1 MFKKKIVI
9 VLALVLS
16 AIMILSG
23 GLTVSAEN
31 VTYPP
36 DIPEIDVE
44 LPDNIPEIDVELPD
58 DSFISRT
65 FTVSRFNH
73 VIVGGNWIVTYVQA
87 PNHAIRVE
95 MPSRWF
101 DNYNFNVRSRTLRV
115 ERRGL
120 LPGLTDFSQPRLYVY
135 APSLDSVN
143 LSGFAVAE
151 NWSTVAGRDFTI
163 NISGAARANFDL
175 EITRNLTVNSSGT
188 ARLTL
193 SGNTRDLRINGS
205 GVVHIE
211 AFELQARDARPVNL
225 GGVGFVEISVSD
237 RLNIQAAGTTRIYYR
252 GDPRITQRI
261 TRSVQVI
268 QVD

>member
-1 MFKKKIVI
+1 MFRKKIVI
-9 VLALVLS
+9 VLALLLS
-16 AIMILSG
+16 AIMILNG
-23 GLTVSAEN
+23 GLVVSAGN

-36 DIPEIDVE
+36 DSPEIYEEV
-44 LPDNIPEIDVELPD
+44 PD
-58 DSFISRT
+58 DSFVSRT
-65 FTVSRFNH
+65 FNVGSFNH
-73 VIVGGNWIVTYVQA
+73 VIVGGNWVVTYVQA
-87 PNHAIRVE
+87 PNHSIRVE

-115 ERRGL
+115 ERRGV
-120 LPGLTDFSQPRLYVY
+120 LPSLSNSAQPRIYVY
-135 APSLDSVN
+135 APSLYSVN

-151 NWSTVAGRDFTI
+151 NWSTVSGRDFTI
-163 NISGAARANFDL
+163 NISGAARANLNL
-175 EITRNLTVNSSGT
+175 ELTRNLVVNSSGT

-193 SGNTRDLRINGS
+193 AGNTRDLRISGS

-211 AFELQARDARPVNL
+211 AFGLQVTEARPVNL
-225 GGVGFVEISVSD
+225 AGVGFVEITVSD

-268 QVD
+268 RVD